1 MQMVDAVTMGGE
13 VERGSGAPT
22 FEEYVAARGQA
33 LWRSA
38 WLLTGDAHRAEDLV
52 QTALTA
58 CWRRWDRIA
67 RDGAVDG
74 YVRRVLVT
82 TYIDWWR
89 RRWTGEVPTETLPEV
104 AAAASDRGLADVR
117 HDVLAAL
124 ATLPRGQRAVVVL
137 RFYDDLTEAATAE
150 MLGISVGTVK
160 SQTARAL
167 KALRAS
173 TLLEDHP

>member
-1 MQMVDAVTMGGE
+1 MVDAGV
-13 VERGSGAPT
+13 VNVAERGSRAPS
-22 FEEYVAARGQA
+22 FEDYVVARGPA

-52 QTALTA
+52 QTALIT

-82 TYIDWWR
+82 TYTDWWR
-89 RRWTGEVPTETLPEV
+89 RRWTGEVPTEVLPELPTAPHERAQV
-104 AAAASDRGLADVR
+104 ELR

-137 RFYDDLTEAATAE
+137 RFYDDLTEAQTADT
-150 MLGISVGTVK
+150 LGISVGTVK

-167 KALRAS
+167 RALRES
-173 TLLEDHP
+173 SLLKEDLS

>member
-1 MQMVDAVTMGGE
+1 MVDAVTVSD
-13 VERGSGAPT
+13 VERGSAAPT
-22 FEEYVAARGQA
+22 FEEYVAARGAA

-52 QTALTA
+52 QAALVT
-58 CWRRWDRIA
+58 CWRRWDQIA

-82 TYIDWWR
+82 TYTDWWR
-89 RRWTGEVPTETLPEV
+89 RRWTGEVPTEVLPDGAWV
-104 AAAASDRGLADVR
+104 GADRALTDLR

-124 ATLPRGQRAVVVL
+124 ATLPRGQWAVVVL
-137 RFYDDLTEAATAE
+137 RFYDDLTEAATAQT
-150 MLGISVGTVK
+150 LGISVGTVK

-173 TLLEDHP
+173 SLLEEHP

>member
-1 MQMVDAVTMGGE
+1 MTVSD
-13 VERGSGAPT
+13 VERGSAAPT
-22 FEEYVAARGQA
+22 FEEYVAARGAA

-52 QTALTA
+52 QAALVT
-58 CWRRWDRIA
+58 CWRRWDQIA

-82 TYIDWWR
+82 TYTDWWR
-89 RRWTGEVPTETLPEV
+89 RRWTGEVPTEVLPDGAWV
-104 AAAASDRGLADVR
+104 GADRALTDLR

-137 RFYDDLTEAATAE
+137 RFYDDLTEAATAQT
-150 MLGISVGTVK
+150 LGISVGTVK

-173 TLLEDHP
+173 SLLEEHP

>member
-1 MQMVDAVTMGGE
+1 MVDAVTVSD
-13 VERGSGAPT
+13 VERGSAAPT
-22 FEEYVAARGQA
+22 FEEYVAARGAA

-38 WLLTGDAHRAEDLV
+38 WLLTGDSHRAEDLV
-52 QTALTA
+52 QAALVT
-58 CWRRWDRIA
+58 CWRRWDQIA

-82 TYIDWWR
+82 TYTDWWR
-89 RRWTGEVPTETLPEV
+89 RRWTGEVPTEVLPDG
-104 AAAASDRGLADVR
+104 ASVGADRALTDLR

-150 MLGISVGTVK
+150 TLGISVGTVK

-173 TLLEDHP
+173 SLLEEHP